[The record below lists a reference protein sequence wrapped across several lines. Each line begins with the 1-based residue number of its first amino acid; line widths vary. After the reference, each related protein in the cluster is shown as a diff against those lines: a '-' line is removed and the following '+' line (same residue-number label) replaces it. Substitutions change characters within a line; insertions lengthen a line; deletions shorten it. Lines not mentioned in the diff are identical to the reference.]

1 MIKKEVALT
10 VGSPITTFATSI
22 DTLWGFDK
30 NNRLVSFKDD
40 AANESTWAYDAKDRQ
55 TTMTYPNSTSVA
67 YVHDAANNV
76 TQVTDAAGTVI
87 TDTFDAANRNTA
99 RSVSLATGFMDTTAE
114 TRTYDALGRMLT
126 NADDDYKLTY
136 TYGTRGLSST
146 VYEEKQEYA
155 VGTAYQKVVTTKFDA
170 AGNRTYEAYPSGL
183 TLTYAYNDINALS
196 SVTDGTNS
204 IAAFSYIGYRPKVTT
219 FGNGTTQ
226 TTPYGGFR
234 EDLTTIHHETSAPA
248 TLVRMDYGYN
258 KVHDRTYE
266 RFGSSGSAGDAFEYD
281 KARRLTKA
289 WMGSSTPASP
299 SGNTYVQTIVYNM
312 DDDGNRTSVV
322 TTPYGVSP
330 TTQSYTTNSLNQ
342 YTAVGGTSQTYDAN
356 GNLTNNGTY
365 KFKYNYK
372 NLICEVRLSSNNNLV
387 ATYTYDA
394 NGRRIGR
401 AVSGGITQRFIYAD
415 VETIETF
422 DGSNNWKQDFVFDV
436 TGIDRV
442 LMLEQAD
449 VLDEDGDSNAA
460 ELTRSYYHRNALGSV
475 MEISTAS
482 QAEAASYRYTPDGV
496 DLVFRGGV
504 QQSSDPLGQSIGFVG
519 AHQQRESG
527 LVHAGGRS
535 YDPVT
540 GSFGQR
546 EQGRGQ
552 GAGRL
557 TRGYE
562 AREVLFYYATT
573 QIPPFGNPL
582 GGSEDLSSES
592 PLAAPDKCAGGCEL
606 PLTSDSSNSSVQFT
620 NSGPITRE
628 TANSKFAAQFTIAKG
643 NLADSVKSASGP
655 CAHKPAE
662 CVCTPVDPPK
672 QLVAT
677 TCDLVEISTPQK
689 RGSTDSKN
697 QGERTSYTYA
707 VVCKGVFRGEC
718 KTR

>member
-1 MIKKEVALT
+1 M
-10 VGSPITTFATSI
+10 
-22 DTLWGFDK
+22 
-30 NNRLVSFKDD
+30 SFKDD
-40 AANESTWAYDAKDRQ
+40 TANESTWAYDAKDRQ
-55 TTMTYPNSTSVA
+55 TTMTYPNSTSIA
-67 YVHDAANNV
+67 YVYDAANNV

-87 TDTFDAANRNTA
+87 TDTFDAMNRNTA

-126 NADDDYKLTY
+126 NADDDYKVTY
-136 TYGTRGLSST
+136 TYGARGLGST

-155 VGTAYQKVVTTKFDA
+155 VGTAYQKVVTTKVDA
-170 AGNRTYEAYPSGL
+170 AGNRTYQNYPSGL

-204 IAAFSYIGYRPKVTT
+204 IASFSYIGYRPKVTT

-226 TTPYGGFR
+226 TNTYGGFR

-394 NGRRIGR
+394 NGRRIGK
-401 AVSGGITQRFIYAD
+401 AVSGGITQRFIYSD

-436 TGIDRV
+436 TGIDRI
-442 LMLEQAD
+442 LML
-449 VLDEDGDSNAA
+449 
-460 ELTRSYYHRNALGSV
+460 
-475 MEISTAS
+475 
-482 QAEAASYRYTPDGV
+482 
-496 DLVFRGGV
+496 
-504 QQSSDPLGQSIGFVG
+504 
-519 AHQQRESG
+519 
-527 LVHAGGRS
+527 
-535 YDPVT
+535 
-540 GSFGQR
+540 
-546 EQGRGQ
+546 
-552 GAGRL
+552 GAG
-557 TRGYE
+557 
-562 AREVLFYYATT
+562 
-573 QIPPFGNPL
+573 
-582 GGSEDLSSES
+582 
-592 PLAAPDKCAGGCEL
+592 
-606 PLTSDSSNSSVQFT
+606 
-620 NSGPITRE
+620 
-628 TANSKFAAQFTIAKG
+628 
-643 NLADSVKSASGP
+643 
-655 CAHKPAE
+655 
-662 CVCTPVDPPK
+662 
-672 QLVAT
+672 
-677 TCDLVEISTPQK
+677 
-689 RGSTDSKN
+689 
-697 QGERTSYTYA
+697 
-707 VVCKGVFRGEC
+707 
-718 KTR
+718 